1 MGVGPLV
8 LHAIV
13 FVDAGAVE
21 KFVHHWISI
30 HVKVQVRLP

>member
-1 MGVGPLV
+1 MGVSSLV
-8 LHAIV
+8 QDAIV

-21 KFVHHWISI
+21 KFVHDRIII